1 MSDKL
6 LNVGP
11 LALTT
16 TLTTNVYQGGSA
28 SALLQDS
35 IHQIRISNKTAAA
48 AKWTL
53 YKGATGANAA
63 GTEIGV
69 GQSVPA
75 NDYVDVHFADG
86 LKMLSTDFIVGGSDT
101 ATALTIIITGRQ
113 SPV

>member
-1 MSDKL
+1 MADKN

-16 TLTTNVYQGGSA
+16 TLTTNVYAGAGGSA
-28 SALLQDS
+28 LIEDLIVQM
-35 IHQIRISNKTAAA
+35 RISNKTGAV

-69 GQSVPA
+69 GQAVPA
-75 NDYVDVHFADG
+75 NDYVDIYFTPG
-86 LKMLSTDFIVGGSDT
+86 LKLGVADFIVGGSDT
-101 ATALTIIITGRQ
+101 TLALTFMAFGKQRVI
-113 SPV
+113 

>member
-16 TLTTNVYQGGSA
+16 TLTTNVYAGAGGSA
-28 SALLQDS
+28 LQMDK
-35 IHQIRISNKTAAA
+35 IGQIRISNKTAAV

-69 GQSVPA
+69 GQAVPA
-75 NDYVDVHFADG
+75 NDYVDIFFSPP
-86 LKMLSTDFIVGGSDT
+86 LKLLSTDFIVGGADITLS
-101 ATALTIIITGRQ
+101 LTIMLFGTSQ
-113 SPV
+113 LV